1 MESNDASTLAE
12 VVLGRFAAAIERAP
26 APFILGVS
34 GLQGSGKSTLGAGLI
49 GAASRR
55 GWGAVTLSLDDAYLT
70 HAERL
75 ALADQVHPLL
85 RTRGVPGTHDLILL
99 ASTLAALASASP
111 RRPVSVPRFDK
122 GHDDRYDEALWPTEA
137 EVPRLI
143 VLEGWC
149 LGVEPQGDDAL
160 VEPVNTLEREEDRD
174 GTWRRW
180 VNAQLAGYLPIWR
193 GIDALVV
200 LAAPSWEVVERWRG
214 EAEEPLRAR
223 GEPRAMDAPALARF
237 LQHYERLSRHALATL
252 PAKADLLIPL
262 DPDRTPH
269 VPDTHRTPHIPDIH
283 GTPHL

>member
-75 ALADQVHPLL
+75 ALARQVHPLL

-111 RRPVSVPRFDK
+111 ARPVSVPRFDK

-149 LGVEPQGDDAL
+149 VGVEPQGDDAL
-160 VEPVNTLEREEDRD
+160 VEPVNTLEREEDGD

-252 PAKADLLIPL
+252 PAKADLLIAL